1 MFLTFY
7 YNSKSTGTW
16 FLLLSLQKVS
26 KTKLSLPQMN
36 NYQNPFRFDEQC
48 VPKIWFYIY
57 FNLLKIINFCKYL
70 VPKVW
75 FCVSRNCK
83 NFTQILISYFT
94 KIRENSQNSKK
105 ISRNTKLKNRRLT
118 QGLCG
123 RQKSKLHAKIWQYTW
138 AKSPHFMS

>member
-7 YNSKSTGTW
+7 YNSISTGTW

-48 VPKIWFYIY
+48 VPKICFYIF
-57 FNLLKIINFCKYL
+57 FNLLKIINF
-70 VPKVW
+70 
-75 FCVSRNCK
+75 F
-83 NFTQILISYFT
+83 QILSAQSFISCFAKLQKFYPNFDF
-94 KIRENSQNSKK
+94 IFRENSRNSKK
-105 ISRNTKLKNRRLT
+105 ISRNTKLKNRRQT

-123 RQKSKLHAKIWQYTW
+123 RQKSKPHLKI
-138 AKSPHFMS
+138 